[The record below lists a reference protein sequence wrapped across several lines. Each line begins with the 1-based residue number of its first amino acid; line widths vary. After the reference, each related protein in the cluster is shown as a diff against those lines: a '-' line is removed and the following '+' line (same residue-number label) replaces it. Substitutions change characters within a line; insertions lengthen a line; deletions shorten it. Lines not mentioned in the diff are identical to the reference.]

1 MVSPVFI
8 ANDPDGRT
16 GDLFGFVASRAHHAD
31 IGGMSP
37 GSMPMSREL
46 YQEGVIIPPIKL
58 AKKGVVNQEVL
69 ELFL

>member
-1 MVSPVFI
+1 MQSEYDIMQVRPPALI
-8 ANDPDGRT
+8 HRERRLELPD
-16 GDLFGFVASRAHHAD
+16 AD
-31 IGGMSP
+31 IGGISP

-46 YQEGVIIPPIKL
+46 YQEEVIIPPIKL